1 MAPPASGAHSPIRG
15 PAWRRRSARIIAA
28 VTVASAAIGTAFSIR
43 NQPSL
48 AAAADGA
55 MTGAFCGF
63 ALTSLEILLQG
74 QAAGRLRRLP
84 VVAVLLL
91 RTALYGA
98 VFLAASAA
106 APVVL
111 APLGLSDNAGQR
123 TVSLVFAIVVGL
135 AINFVFVLRALLG
148 GRTLLALLTGRY
160 HRPQREDRIVF
171 LLDLRDS
178 TRLAERLGDLAFHG
192 FLNRVFYDIS
202 EPLLAAGGE
211 IYRYVGDEIIVT
223 WQARR
228 GGHAARCVA
237 CLFAVVDTL
246 ARRRDAYLRDYH
258 VEPQF
263 RGALH
268 AGPLIVGEM
277 GDVKREIVMLGD
289 TMNTAARIE
298 EACRASGH
306 DFIASAA
313 VIAAVGTLP
322 PGIVAKSLGPLP
334 LRGKETSIELFA
346 LSRP

>member
-1 MAPPASGAHSPIRG
+1 MAPPASDAHSPIRG

-28 VTVASAAIGTAFSIR
+28 VTVASAAIGTAFALR
-43 NQPSL
+43 TQPSL
-48 AAAADGA
+48 ATAADGA
-55 MTGAFCGF
+55 VTGALCGF
-63 ALTSLEILLQG
+63 AGTCIEILLQG
-74 QAAGRLRRLP
+74 QAAGPLRRLP

-91 RTALYGA
+91 RTVLYGA
-98 VFLAASAA
+98 IFLGASAA
-106 APVVL
+106 APVL
-111 APLGLSDNAGQR
+111 LGTPENHGQR

-223 WQARR
+223 WPARR

-334 LRGKETSIELFA
+334 LRGKETSLELFA

>member
-1 MAPPASGAHSPIRG
+1 MASAEPPPTTRG
-15 PAWRRRSARIIAA
+15 PAWRRRSSRIVAT
-28 VTVASAAIGTAFSIR
+28 VTLVSTAIGVGFSIR

-48 AAAADGA
+48 TAAADGA
-55 MTGAFCGF
+55 VTGALCGF
-63 ALTSLEILLQG
+63 ALTWLEILLQG
-74 QAAGRLRRLP
+74 QAAGPLRRLP

-111 APLGLSDNAGQR
+111 APLGVPENPGQR
-123 TVSLVFAIVVGL
+123 AVSLVFAIVVAI

-148 GRTLLALLTGRY
+148 GRTLLALLSGRY
-160 HRPQREDRIVF
+160 RRPQREERIVL

-192 FLNRVFYDIS
+192 FLNRVFFDVS

-223 WQARR
+223 WRAGR
-228 GGHAARCVA
+228 GGEGRKSIA
-237 CLFAVVDTL
+237 CLFAVVDAL
-246 ARRRDAYLRDYH
+246 ARRRNEYLRDYDA
-258 VEPQF
+258 EPKF

-298 EACRASGH
+298 EACRSSGH

-313 VIAAVGTLP
+313 VIAQIGTLP
-322 PGIVAKSLGPLP
+322 PGIVAKSLGALP
-334 LRGKETSIELFA
+334 LRGKTTSLELFA
-346 LSRP
+346 LLRA